1 MTDIRELRAA
11 ELERKSLEN
20 RLEEIKQREAKLHRE
35 LRDMKDI
42 NNDTALHK
50 NATVAEVNYVL
61 GESDGFIRGYDAAI
75 AMIVESLTN
84 AYRDIPMTE
93 DELYVL
99 VELGDARRMARVR
112 DAKSRQI
119 AEKAGWEKEWHGMIP
134 TWKKVEPKE
143 EQAEATE

>member
-1 MTDIRELRAA
+1 MEVGKTYERGDRMTDEMRAREKAIC
-11 ELERKSLEN
+11 EV
-20 RLEEIKQREAKLHRE
+20 AKV
-35 LRDMKDI
+35 KDI
-42 NNDTALHK
+42 G
-50 NATVAEVNYVL
+50 EV
-61 GESDGFIRGYDAAI
+61 SDGFIRGYDAAI
-75 AMIVESLTN
+75 AMIVESLTT